1 MELET
6 LNNKISIMFDD
17 MNANVIVEQKIVKR
31 FKNNEMSYLDAR
43 RYAMDLAMKDAYMM
57 TDPIFGGQ

>member
-43 RYAMDLAMKDAYMM
+43 RYAMDLAMKDAYMT